1 LFILSNNVP
10 NPTKLSILC
19 QGVIKPPAL
28 GCGKLGRDNIEEAIL
43 GVSME
48 CLFQSNG
55 DHTILVPRFMLH
67 SQKYCWNPTKSSIL
81 RQGVDEAPVLG
92 CGKLDRDNSIEEA
105 ILGVSMECLFQS
117 NGDHILVPRLCFILR
132 NIVGTQQNPQFFAKE
147 RVDKA
152 PGCSRLRQARLGQY
166 REGSA
171 RCKHGMSFLVK
182 WRPFY
187 HSNLMVPAQKY
198 SLKLNEILNSL

>member
-10 NPTKLSILC
+10 NPTKLSILR

-117 NGDHILVPRLCFILR
+117 NGDHILVPRFMLHSQKYCWNPTKSSILR
-132 NIVGTQQNPQFFAKE
+132 EGVDEAPVLGCGKLDWDNIEKGV
-147 RVDKA
+147 
-152 PGCSRLRQARLGQY
+152 LGVSM
-166 REGSA
+166 ECLFWLNG
-171 RCKHGMSFLVK
+171 G
-182 WRPFY
+182 
-187 HSNLMVPAQKY
+187 Y
-198 SLKLNEILNSL
+198 STTAI